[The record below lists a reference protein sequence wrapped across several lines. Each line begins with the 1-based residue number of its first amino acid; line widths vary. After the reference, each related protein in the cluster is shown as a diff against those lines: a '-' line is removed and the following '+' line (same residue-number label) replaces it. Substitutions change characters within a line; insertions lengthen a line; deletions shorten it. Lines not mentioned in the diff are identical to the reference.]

1 LAHVASMFFVHLST
15 LAHDTSIEFAQFRT
29 ARDASVA
36 SRHARTSSLSVSR
49 HPSMNPIAVNANA
62 PSVAANAAGGTK
74 SATRATYAS
83 IVSIGARVVAGARD
97 DALERA
103 RAITIARD
111 AFARPGRGVARGT
124 ETRPVG
130 GLDALAPPRATRVAR
145 ARAQTA
151 TRIARSRSAR
161 ARAVA
166 RGEAGARCFAAQV
179 VINDKIFAERDRFHS
194 RRLISSLELRRAR
207 VEANARAWVTR
218 KFTSL
223 RSRAR

>member
-1 LAHVASMFFVHLST
+1 M
-15 LAHDTSIEFAQFRT
+15 
-29 ARDASVA
+29 
-36 SRHARTSSLSVSR
+36 
-49 HPSMNPIAVNANA
+49 
-62 PSVAANAAGGTK
+62 G
-74 SATRATYAS
+74 
-83 IVSIGARVVAGARD
+83 
-97 DALERA
+97 
-103 RAITIARD
+103 
-111 AFARPGRGVARGT
+111 
-124 ETRPVG
+124 
-130 GLDALAPPRATRVAR
+130 RVAR

-166 RGEAGARCFAAQV
+166 RGEACARCFAAQV